1 MAAAV
6 LASAL
11 DWGALLMV
19 TPAWHYIGKVASTA
33 AQLPLITGYLVG
45 GILCG
50 PYGINLLHEEVCTL
64 RV

>member
-1 MAAAV
+1 MAAA
-6 LASAL
+6 LARSAL

-19 TPAWHYIGKVASTA
+19 TPAWHYIGKVAST

-50 PYGINLLHEEVCTL
+50 PYGINLLHEEVC
-64 RV
+64 